1 MNHKNTK
8 EKFTVRRN
16 SGKLTIRK
24 QRKVAEQ
31 KTLTW
36 RINKMCY
43 FRTKDEEL
51 ISPYELKDFL
61 ETIFNRDT
69 AEHIIECCN
78 QVEDQERD
86 PKSWNAE
93 YIEHLSQHYDS
104 SDTVGEIDSMIDNV
118 KDKLKKIRSKKP
130 ELQDA
135 LRGLEDIA
143 DYIHGL
149 AVVAE

>member
-1 MNHKNTK
+1 
-8 EKFTVRRN
+8 
-16 SGKLTIRK
+16 
-24 QRKVAEQ
+24 
-31 KTLTW
+31 
-36 RINKMCY
+36 MCY

-51 ISPYELKDFL
+51 ISPYELKNFL

-69 AEHIIECCN
+69 AEHIINCCD

-104 SDTVGEIDSMIDNV
+104 SDTVGEIDAMIDNV
-118 KDKLKKIRSKKP
+118 TANLKKIRSKKP

>member
-1 MNHKNTK
+1 
-8 EKFTVRRN
+8 
-16 SGKLTIRK
+16 
-24 QRKVAEQ
+24 
-31 KTLTW
+31 
-36 RINKMCY
+36 MCY

-69 AEHIIECCN
+69 AEHIINCCD

-104 SDTVGEIDSMIDNV
+104 SDTVGEIDAMIDNV
-118 KDKLKKIRSKKP
+118 KANLKKIRSKKP

-135 LRGLEDIA
+135 LNELEELSG
-143 DYIHGL
+143 YIRSL

>member
-1 MNHKNTK
+1 
-8 EKFTVRRN
+8 
-16 SGKLTIRK
+16 
-24 QRKVAEQ
+24 
-31 KTLTW
+31 
-36 RINKMCY
+36 MCY
-43 FRTKDEEL
+43 FRTKEEEL

-61 ETIFNRDT
+61 ENIFNRDT

-78 QVEDQERD
+78 QVEDQNND

-93 YIEHLSQHYDS
+93 YIQHLAENYDS

-135 LRGLEDIA
+135 LKRLEDLT

>member
-1 MNHKNTK
+1 
-8 EKFTVRRN
+8 
-16 SGKLTIRK
+16 
-24 QRKVAEQ
+24 
-31 KTLTW
+31 
-36 RINKMCY
+36 MCY

-61 ETIFNRDT
+61 ENVFNRDT

-93 YIEHLSQHYDS
+93 YIQHLAENYDS
-104 SDTVGEIDSMIDNV
+104 SDTVGTIENMIDNV
-118 KDKLKKIRSKKP
+118 KANLKKIRSKKP
-130 ELQDA
+130 ELEKA
-135 LRGLEDIA
+135 LEGLSEIA

>member
-1 MNHKNTK
+1 
-8 EKFTVRRN
+8 
-16 SGKLTIRK
+16 
-24 QRKVAEQ
+24 
-31 KTLTW
+31 
-36 RINKMCY
+36 MCY

-51 ISPYELKDFL
+51 ISPYELKNFL

-69 AEHIIECCN
+69 AEHIINCCD

-93 YIEHLSQHYDS
+93 YIQHLAENYDS
-104 SDTVGEIDSMIDNV
+104 SDAVGEIDSMIDNV

>member
-1 MNHKNTK
+1 
-8 EKFTVRRN
+8 
-16 SGKLTIRK
+16 
-24 QRKVAEQ
+24 
-31 KTLTW
+31 
-36 RINKMCY
+36 MCY
-43 FRTKDEEL
+43 FRTKEENL

-69 AEHIIECCN
+69 VEHIIECCD

-93 YIEHLSQHYDS
+93 YIQHLAENYDS
-104 SDTVGEIDSMIDNV
+104 SDVIGEIDSMIDNV
-118 KDKLKKIRSKKP
+118 RANLKKIRSKKP
-130 ELQDA
+130 ELEKA
-135 LRGLEDIA
+135 LEGLSEIA